1 MHAPDPAALAKAFDS
16 DEAIRDEGRDEIIA
30 SASVETLQFCSDHA
44 KQIGDVESHEFWLVE
59 VATSR
64 SDAETIALGIAE
76 LTEEILLPQGR
87 YFESMFYLEYIQ
99 KAVFGDIENR
109 IGSLRALVDSE
120 AKSKSEVAPTDDW
133 KDYDLSK
140 PLESGHSQQHY
151 YDRMRA
157 YYTATKADRMDPLFE
172 DLKIDYLPR
181 IFGYFIGLSSALKEL
196 GVKSETAIR
205 AFRDFQSDF
214 YPDFR
219 PGLPRAKK
227 PIANPAP
234 QAAPEPKVAEKKSR
248 NIGGYGMSKGK

>member
-1 MHAPDPAALAKAFDS
+1 MHAPAPAALAKAFDS
-16 DEAIRDEGRDEIIA
+16 DEATRDEGRDEIIA

-99 KAVFGDIENR
+99 KAVFGDIEDR
-109 IGSLRALVDSE
+109 IGSLRGLVDSE
-120 AKSKSEVAPTDDW
+120 AQSKSEVAPSDDW

-140 PLESGHSQQHY
+140 PLETGHSQQHY

-157 YYTATKADRMDPLFE
+157 YYTATKADNMDSLFK
-172 DLKIDYLPR
+172 DLQIDYLPR
-181 IFGYFIGLSSALKEL
+181 IFGYFIGLSSALEEL
-196 GVKSETAIR
+196 GVQSETAIR
-205 AFRDFQSDF
+205 AFRDFQNDF

-227 PIANPAP
+227 PNANPAP
-234 QAAPEPKVAEKKSR
+234 QAAPEPQVTEKKSR
-248 NIGGYGMSKGK
+248 DIGSYGMSKGK